1 MYIDITP
8 TMSVLKLETGSLW
21 QIPLKLLANDVL
33 LVQIDSGG
41 LLASAK
47 RIIAIFVSRL

>member
-8 TMSVLKLETGSLW
+8 TRSVLKLETGSLADSTEAM
-21 QIPLKLLANDVL
+21 ANDVL

>member
-1 MYIDITP
+1 MADSTEA
-8 TMSVLKLETGSLW
+8 M
-21 QIPLKLLANDVL
+21 ANDVL

-47 RIIAIFVSRL
+47 KIIAIFVSRL